1 MDKAEARALLDREIA
16 RLRERSYAELRARIP
31 AKRRRFLFI
40 EVVDA
45 PQVDSH
51 QVTGDSGAIYQ
62 VETEVFWD
70 DKAHETIR
78 VFASIDDG
86 GRPAFMPMTA
96 AFILAPDGGFVG
108 E

>member
-1 MDKAEARALLDREIA
+1 MQDSSKGAGERA
-16 RLRERSYAELRARIP
+16 RLRRE
-31 AKRRRFLFI
+31 
-40 EVVDA
+40 
-45 PQVDSH
+45 SH
-51 QVTGDSGAIYQ
+51 EVTGDSGAIYQ